1 MLFISQLTADFCL
14 LPVRKLLPDTVKSTE
29 GYNRGVYFIHTE
41 DLLHTESQMMQPAGI
56 VKKFIAEVVMEAD
69 TFNYQR
75 MSGKT
80 G

>member
-1 MLFISQLTADFCL
+1 
-14 LPVRKLLPDTVKSTE
+14 
-29 GYNRGVYFIHTE
+29 
-41 DLLHTESQMMQPAGI
+41 MMQPAGI